1 MPDFEFRRVQPQDV
15 AFCWSIY
22 RDAMQPLTIE
32 LMQWNEANQRR
43 GIEEALGDEGAS
55 ILVAGDA
62 DAGWLHVIET
72 RRDIHLGHLYLA
84 PQQRNRGLGTE
95 FLRWMGERA
104 TRKAGV
110 TSAVGYNYRWAPMV
124 LEAKRLIDDGA
135 LGSITNYRGRFFSTY
150 GADPLGVLSWRYLV
164 DEGGYGVSSDLL
176 SHAVDVGLFL
186 AGPITSVVGTGA
198 TFITA
203 RPVPVPR

>member
-22 RDAMQPLTIE
+22 RDAMQPLTVE

-104 TRKAGV
+104 TRKDKNFTLEVLKNNRARGLYERLGFRIIE
-110 TSAVGYNYRWAPMV
+110 TSPLKHTMQF
-124 LEAKRLIDDGA
+124 KRA
-135 LGSITNYRGRFFSTY
+135 
-150 GADPLGVLSWRYLV
+150 
-164 DEGGYGVSSDLL
+164 
-176 SHAVDVGLFL
+176 
-186 AGPITSVVGTGA
+186 
-198 TFITA
+198 
-203 RPVPVPR
+203 